1 MNGKT
6 AKRLRKQANYQKPI
20 ETELAGDYNLTVA
33 TGSAQRVINVKRY
46 VLKEPTEEQQEAKTA
61 YKELKK
67 SYK

>member
-6 AKRLRKQANYQKPI
+6 AKRLRKQANYKKTF
-20 ETELAGDYNLTVA
+20 ENELAGDYNLSIA
-33 TGSAQRVINVKRY
+33 TGSAQRVKNVKRY
-46 VLKEPTEEQQEAKTA
+46 VQKELTEDQKEAKAT